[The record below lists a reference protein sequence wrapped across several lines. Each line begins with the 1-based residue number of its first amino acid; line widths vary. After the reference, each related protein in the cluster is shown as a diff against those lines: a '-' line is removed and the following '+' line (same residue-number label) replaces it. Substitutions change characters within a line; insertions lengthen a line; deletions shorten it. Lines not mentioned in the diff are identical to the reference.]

1 MIPHMEAP
9 LTISKQDCAETLYLW
24 LSEHLADKEVRAMA
38 GQIGFRLK
46 GWIGIGPKKKL
57 YRKFHSELFSLNMY
71 LIVFTCETAIAD
83 PATRNNVLHR
93 FHKLVYGRN
102 IKLTGISYVKWT
114 EFMKL
119 IYAEY
124 TRSMEEKSLL
134 TPVLLIAQAFELNL
148 FGKSVLDS
156 YVRFEIGMRIG
167 GMIQQLSKLL
177 QGYVIRN

>member
-24 LSEHLADKEVRAMA
+24 LSEHLADKEVKAMA
-38 GQIGFRLK
+38 EQIGFRLK
-46 GWIGIGPKKKL
+46 GRLGMGSNKKL

-71 LIVFTCETAIAD
+71 LIVFTCESAIAD
-83 PATRNNVLHR
+83 PVTRNNVLHL
-93 FHKLVYGRN
+93 FHKLVYGKN
-102 IKLTGISYVKWT
+102 VKVTGISYVKWI

-134 TPVLLIAQAFELNL
+134 TPVLLIAQAFEVNL

-156 YVRFEIGMRIG
+156 YVRFETGMRIG

-177 QGYVIRN
+177 QGYVIKH